1 MVYKVSSFMKNS
13 IVISMLTLAVGFIS
27 CDQSSKEGAAQQQA
41 PAPVEKD
48 VLKDSVTFYS
58 VDEQDDFLQAK
69 LVLALKE
76 NDSVMVASEVLSRSN
91 EGAPSLVILRTG
103 PGEVELHEQWDDVA
117 IIRSGSGVLITGDS
131 IVGDQRVRGAAPI
144 RDWLGGVIQ
153 NPSKRSLL
161 PGDFVMIPAMVPHQ
175 YIPTPGDS
183 LTYWTIKVRR
193 EE

>member
-1 MVYKVSSFMKNS
+1 MKNS

-27 CDQSSKEGAAQQQA
+27 CDQSSKE
-41 PAPVEKD
+41 VLRSSKHLLLLRRD

-144 RDWLGGVIQ
+144 RDWLG
-153 NPSKRSLL
+153 R
-161 PGDFVMIPAMVPHQ
+161 GDPKSFEAQPAA
-175 YIPTPGDS
+175 
-183 LTYWTIKVRR
+183 RR
-193 EE
+193 FCG